1 MSETAN
7 QGETKSVSTR
17 VHLMS
22 EELEEA
28 TNKFLMKIAE
38 LEKLLCQV
46 EE

>member
-1 MSETAN
+1 MSETTN
-7 QGETKSVSTR
+7 QDDTSVNTQL
-17 VHLMS
+17 HLMS

-28 TNKFLMKIAE
+28 TNKFLLEIAE